1 MKRLFFVVILAIM
14 LIVLPLLGLS
24 DTTISIADTRVLNS
38 EVTSSVSKASNSSAS
53 TTITITMY
61 AVADE

>member
-1 MKRLFFVVILAIM
+1 MKKSVFLAILSVILAD
-14 LIVLPLLGLS
+14 VLLSGLS
-24 DTTISIADTRVLNS
+24 YTGISIADTSVPTI
-38 EVTSSVSKASNSSAS
+38 EVASREVNNYSGS